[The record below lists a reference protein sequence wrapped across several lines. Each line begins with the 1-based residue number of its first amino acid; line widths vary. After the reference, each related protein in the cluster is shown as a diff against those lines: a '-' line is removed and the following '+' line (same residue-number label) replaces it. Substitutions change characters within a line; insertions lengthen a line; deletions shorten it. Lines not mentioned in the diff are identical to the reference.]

1 MDKPMQYQVARVLH
15 WVAFIPICFNLL
27 AGWRIHTYPLATK
40 ETLIM
45 VHASVGLSVLMLMLY
60 RWWWRKNNR
69 LYAPRNWW
77 KKPLLL
83 GQWSF
88 YPLLVL
94 QVLLG
99 VALASVVD
107 YRVEGFGF
115 IPFSSLA
122 ADSETWV
129 SWIKQGHG
137 SLALLLIVLVTVH
150 GLDKMRGLY
159 VDKSAQNVEKSLQVE
174 ATESAD

>member
-15 WVAFIPICFNLL
+15 WVAFIPVCFNLL
-27 AGWRIHTYPLATK
+27 SGWRIHTYPLETK

-45 VHASVGLSVLMLMLY
+45 VHASVGISVLLLMVY
-60 RWWWRKNNR
+60 RWWWRRHNR

-83 GQWSF
+83 GQWVF
-88 YPLLVL
+88 YPLLVV

-99 VALASVVD
+99 VALAAVVD
-107 YRVEGFGF
+107 YRVDAFGLA
-115 IPFSSLA
+115 PLSALA
-122 ADSETWV
+122 ADSESWTQ
-129 SWIKQGHG
+129 WIKQWHG
-137 SLALLLIVLVTVH
+137 GLALLLIALVSVH

-159 VDKSAQNVEKSLQVE
+159 VDKSAE
-174 ATESAD
+174 AHAGEVPD